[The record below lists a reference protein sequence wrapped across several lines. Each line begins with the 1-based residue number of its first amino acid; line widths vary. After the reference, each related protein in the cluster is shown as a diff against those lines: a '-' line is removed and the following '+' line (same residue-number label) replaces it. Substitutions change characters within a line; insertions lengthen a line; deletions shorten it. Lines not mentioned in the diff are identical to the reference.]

1 MSSSDAP
8 SREAVRLFV
17 RELFREHPL
26 LRLYAIGKRE
36 FRGYLHQAELFYRL
50 ALRRP
55 IRALIADE
63 VGLGKTVEALL
74 VMDWAINRGLVSR
87 VLILTP
93 RSLATQWE
101 AELLRAGITPIKD
114 PLTLDRGVFLF
125 KIDTAKKPP
134 LREKVLEKKWDMVIV
149 DEAHKL
155 GLGTERFE
163 FVKEL
168 LKRNPESSILFLTA
182 TPHRGNSEDYI
193 KRLILVDPGLKESM
207 WKQLDSSEFYAK
219 TIDSIVFRRSKHHV
233 NELYEKDRVF
243 VKATFRACVVKP
255 SPLER
260 LYIESLDKLTRDIL
274 ARYSGKRGLE
284 LVVAIID
291 KRGLSSPEAG
301 LLTFERVLKSLSGT
315 NGKSVDL
322 EEELE
327 AYLSEEDADTD
338 PDMLVDQVS
347 KYSYI
352 FKQFSSEIKYL
363 TDLAKKI
370 LEGEDSKL
378 TTLVSLISGHIKRGD
393 KVVVFSE
400 YADTANYIYRKLKNS
415 LHAVELKLVTGE
427 LLSSNRE
434 SIDGVK
440 EWLAK
445 PGPRVLISTDV
456 ASEGLNLQQANVVIH
471 YELPW
476 SLVKLEQRVGRV
488 WRLGQEKDVHAYA
501 LLMEVGFERA
511 VFEVVYVKLLNL
523 IRAHIQPSLALEEAS
538 LSCGSEAWEAE
549 SRAPD
554 DIDVASV
561 MGSASD
567 KLKPFEMWR
576 AYKTKDRGG
585 LKELIES
592 YIKALDDIREAYRR
606 TFQVGVG
613 GRRVV
618 LEEVLRHSVGF
629 SSRKEFEEFINSIA
643 KSLGVSTEIYT
654 PTTSRGYER
663 VIIELLN
670 LVQRKTHSQSLELL
684 CDGYSGELYLYKV
697 CTSVSKL
704 DGPCWLLG
712 YRNGSILDLRSI
724 ARELET
730 VSSLD
735 CSAQTIVD
743 ESSVQQGVPR
753 IRDYVRTNVLV
764 KLLSG
769 YVSYLEYSQRK
780 GLRAGVLSL
789 PADLERDIEIV
800 VKPLVVVRN
809 MISRDLIAGFV
820 GRYTEEKLELEN
832 LAIEILKKVLSG
844 THTVTDV
851 RDHIYR
857 FDLLIKDN
865 RTGLTKLVELKTMKE
880 LKLVVYTEKERE
892 FGEQLEY
899 EGQEYWLYVV
909 DLAQNS
915 IRGYRHPLTSKK
927 LKLVREINVGE
938 AKYYVYRELGRPDL
952 EIAIK

>member
-1 MSSSDAP
+1 MLSSDAP
-8 SREAVRLFV
+8 SKEVVRLFV

-74 VMDWAINRGLVSR
+74 IMDWAINRGLVSR

-114 PLTLDRGVFLF
+114 PLNLDKGVFLF

-134 LREKVLEKKWDMVIV
+134 LREKVLERKWDMVIV

-168 LKRNPESSILFLTA
+168 LKRNPGSSILFLTA

-207 WKQLDSSEFYAK
+207 WKQLDSSEFYAR
-219 TIDSIVFRRSKHHV
+219 TIDSIVFRRSKNHV
-233 NELYEKDRVF
+233 NELYEKDKVF
-243 VKATFRACVVKP
+243 VKATFRACVVRP
-255 SPLER
+255 SPLEK

-274 ARYSGKRGLE
+274 ARYSGRKGLE
-284 LVVAIID
+284 LVAAIID

-301 LLTFERVLKSLSGT
+301 FLTFERVLKSLG
-315 NGKSVDL
+315 GAYGRSVDL

-327 AYLSEEDADTD
+327 TYLSEEDADAD
-338 PDMLVDQVS
+338 PDMLVDQVF
-347 KYSYI
+347 KYSDI
-352 FKQFSSEIKYL
+352 FKQFSSEIEHL
-363 TDLAKKI
+363 TTLAREI
-370 LEGEDSKL
+370 LSGEDSKL
-378 TTLVSLISGHIKRGD
+378 TTLASLISGHIKRGD
-393 KVVVFSE
+393 KIVVFSE

-415 LHAVELKLVTGE
+415 LNSVELKLVTGE

-445 PGPRVLISTDV
+445 PGPRVIISTDV

-488 WRLGQEKDVHAYA
+488 WRLGQEKEVYTYA
-501 LLMEVGFERA
+501 LLMEIGFERA

-538 LSCGSEAWEAE
+538 LACGSEAWEAE

-554 DIDVASV
+554 DIEVASV

-576 AYKTKDRGG
+576 AYKTRDRGG

-592 YIKALDDIREAYRR
+592 YMKALDEIREAYRR
-606 TFQVGVG
+606 TFQVSVG

-618 LEEVLRHSVGF
+618 LEEVLRHAVGF
-629 SSRKEFEEFINSIA
+629 SSRKEFEDFINSVA
-643 KSLGVSTEIYT
+643 KSLGVSTEIHT
-654 PTTSRGYER
+654 QATSRGYEK
-663 VIIELLN
+663 VILELHN
-670 LVQRKTHSQSLELL
+670 LVQRKADSQSLELL
-684 CDGYSGELYLYKV
+684 CEGYGGELYLYKV
-697 CTSVSKL
+697 CTSVNKL
-704 DGPCWLLG
+704 D
-712 YRNGSILDLRSI
+712 
-724 ARELET
+724 
-730 VSSLD
+730 
-735 CSAQTIVD
+735 
-743 ESSVQQGVPR
+743 
-753 IRDYVRTNVLV
+753 
-764 KLLSG
+764 
-769 YVSYLEYSQRK
+769 
-780 GLRAGVLSL
+780 
-789 PADLERDIEIV
+789 
-800 VKPLVVVRN
+800 
-809 MISRDLIAGFV
+809 
-820 GRYTEEKLELEN
+820 
-832 LAIEILKKVLSG
+832 
-844 THTVTDV
+844 
-851 RDHIYR
+851 
-857 FDLLIKDN
+857 
-865 RTGLTKLVELKTMKE
+865 
-880 LKLVVYTEKERE
+880 
-892 FGEQLEY
+892 
-899 EGQEYWLYVV
+899 
-909 DLAQNS
+909 
-915 IRGYRHPLTSKK
+915 
-927 LKLVREINVGE
+927 
-938 AKYYVYRELGRPDL
+938 
-952 EIAIK
+952 